1 MSDSDIV
8 TMAKGW
14 LRWST
19 DSKND
24 EILLTVKSCLNQL
37 YIAGIVEN
45 DITNVTIQGIVRMYV
60 LAMLGVVEMREYWLK
75 AYESYKIALALS
87 GDFNGRNSAEC
98 EESEGD

>member
-19 DSKND
+19 NSKDS
-24 EILLTVKSCLNQL
+24 EILMIVNSCLNQL

-45 DITNVTIQGIVRMYV
+45 DIENVTIQGIVRMYV
-60 LAMLGVVEMREYWLK
+60 LAMLGPIEARELWMK
-75 AYESYKIALALS
+75 AYEAYKIALALS
-87 GDFNGRNSAEC
+87 SDYNGTNST
-98 EESEGD
+98 ESEED

>member
-1 MSDSDIV
+1 MSDNDIV

-14 LRWST
+14 LRWATNSK
-19 DSKND
+19 DS
-24 EILLTVKSCLNQL
+24 EILMIVNSCLNQL

-45 DITNVTIQGIVRMYV
+45 DIGKPIIQGIVRMYV
-60 LAMLGVVEMREYWLK
+60 LAMLGVAEMREYWLK

-87 GDFNGRNSAEC
+87 GDFNGRNSTD

>member
-1 MSDSDIV
+1 MSDSEIV

-19 DSKND
+19 NSLDT

-45 DITNVTIQGIVRMYV
+45 NIENVTIQGIVRMYV

-87 GDFNGRNSAEC
+87 GDFNGRNSAD

>member
-1 MSDSDIV
+1 MSDNDIV

-19 DSKND
+19 NSLND

-45 DITNVTIQGIVRMYV
+45 DIGNATIQGIVRMYV
-60 LAMLGVVEMREYWLK
+60 LAMLGVAEMREYWLR

-87 GDFNGRNSAEC
+87 GDFNGANSD
-98 EESEGD
+98 ESEED

>member
-19 DSKND
+19 NSLNE
-24 EILLTVKSCLNQL
+24 EILLTVNSCLNQL

-60 LAMLGVVEMREYWLK
+60 LAMLGVAEMREYWLR

-98 EESEGD
+98 EESEGE

>member
-1 MSDSDIV
+1 MSDNDIV

-19 DSKND
+19 NSLDT

-45 DITNVTIQGIVRMYV
+45 DIENATIQGIVRMYV
-60 LAMLGVVEMREYWLK
+60 LAMLGPIEARELWMK
-75 AYESYKIALALS
+75 AYEAYKIALALS
-87 GDFNGRNSAEC
+87 SDFNGTNSAES
-98 EESEGD
+98 EED